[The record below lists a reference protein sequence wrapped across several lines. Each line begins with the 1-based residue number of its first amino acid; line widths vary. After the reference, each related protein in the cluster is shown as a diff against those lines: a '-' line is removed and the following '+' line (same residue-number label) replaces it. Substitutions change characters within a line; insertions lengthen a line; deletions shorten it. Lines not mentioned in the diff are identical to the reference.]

1 MQINKDLIISGTNMT
16 LGDTAYKD
24 IYSTTETKTNKV
36 WTNGKPIYRK
46 TFEFFNVNIKITDYN
61 WTKHLNLSNISYIT
75 VDETH
80 SYFVTTGQRYPI
92 NYSQPQYN
100 SSASYRLNVT
110 NSDVDFIFYKTNNFG
125 VSDIVLTVEYT
136 KKITD

>member
-1 MQINKDLIISGTNMT
+1 MKINKDLIISDTNYT
-16 LGDTAYKD
+16 LGDITKD
-24 IYSTTETKTNKV
+24 KRYSTKETFTGKY
-36 WTNGKPIYRK
+36 WINGKPIYRK

-80 SYFVTTGQRYPI
+80 SYFVITGQRYPI

-100 SSASYRLNVT
+100 SGASYRLNVT
-110 NSDVDFIFYKTNNFG
+110 NSDVDFIFYKTNNFS
-125 VSDIVLTVEYT
+125 VTDIVLTVEYV
-136 KKITD
+136 KNN